1 MTSTGADLQ
10 AFARL
15 IEALTPW
22 LDQVVIIGGW
32 AHCLHRLHP
41 AAQTLDYA
49 PLTTL
54 DADVALP
61 IELKVEGQDIYKRLQ
76 ANGFQAQFLG
86 EHKPPATHYHLTA
99 ERGEFYAEFLTP
111 LVGSAVTLSRASGFP
126 LEGEKSIL
134 VANPASFISHKLLIQ
149 GKRNREERAKDT
161 LYIHDAL
168 ETFGAALVALQ
179 SDWREK
185 IAPKLHAKARRHVEA
200 AGETL
205 FGQVTDEVREASR
218 IAQGRTLSP
227 ERIREVCAFGIGQ
240 IFRSS
245 GI

>member
-15 IEALTPW
+15 IESLTPW

-32 AHCLHRLHP
+32 AHRLHRLHP

-61 IELKVEGQDIYKRLQ
+61 IELKVEGQDIYQRLQ

-86 EHKPPATHYHLTA
+86 ENKPPSTHYHLTA

-111 LVGSAVTLSRASGFP
+111 LVGSARERGCKSKGTIQLGGVVSQNLRHLELLLHAPWTVILSRASGFP

-134 VANPASFISHKLLIQ
+134 VARAGLRREGVVTNGLHIRSHTQ
-149 GKRNREERAKDT
+149 GGFT
-161 LYIHDAL
+161 
-168 ETFGAALVALQ
+168 
-179 SDWREK
+179 
-185 IAPKLHAKARRHVEA
+185 
-200 AGETL
+200 
-205 FGQVTDEVREASR
+205 TDEKHTPTKNLDRNNR
-218 IAQGRTLSP
+218 INRSP
-227 ERIREVCAFGIGQ
+227 VGVIFAVDFHQ
-240 IFRSS
+240 IT
-245 GI
+245 I

>member
-15 IEALTPW
+15 IESLTPW

-32 AHCLHRLHP
+32 AHRLHRLHP

-61 IELKVEGQDIYKRLQ
+61 IELKVEGEDIYQRLK
-76 ANGFQAQFLG
+76 ANGFQEQFLG

-111 LVGSAVTLSRASGFP
+111 LVGSAHERGGKSKGTTQLGGVVSQNLRHLELLLHAPWTVTSFGVRSCERGRTGGWWGLALKTLLAKTAPASEPTFTQNTKNASGY
-126 LEGEKSIL
+126 SA
-134 VANPASFISHKLLIQ
+134 VVV
-149 GKRNREERAKDT
+149 DT
-161 LYIHDAL
+161 
-168 ETFGAALVALQ
+168 
-179 SDWREK
+179 
-185 IAPKLHAKARRHVEA
+185 
-200 AGETL
+200 
-205 FGQVTDEVREASR
+205 
-218 IAQGRTLSP
+218 
-227 ERIREVCAFGIGQ
+227 
-240 IFRSS
+240 
-245 GI
+245 